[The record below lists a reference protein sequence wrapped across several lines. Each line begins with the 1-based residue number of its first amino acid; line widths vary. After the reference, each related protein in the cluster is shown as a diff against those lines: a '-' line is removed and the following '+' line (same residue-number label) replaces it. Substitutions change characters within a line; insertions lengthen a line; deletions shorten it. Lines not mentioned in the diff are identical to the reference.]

1 MAIVGNYRKD
11 DAPPPDA
18 PEGYDSPVIKPTAHA
33 VIINSEDKQCVTCKR
48 MYLPT
53 SPNQKRCPE
62 CRLRKPKP
70 VSAGVPKSI
79 DPMSGLT
86 DLTKYKR
93 DLGKEILLSC
103 YALCGSG
110 EEIVMTVGGVKVTIE
125 RV

>member
-1 MAIVGNYRKD
+1 MAIISRRSEND
-11 DAPPPDA
+11 PLLTA
-18 PEGYDSPVIKPTAHA
+18 PEGYDAPVIKSTHA

-62 CRLRKPKP
+62 CRLRKPP
-70 VSAGVPKSI
+70 VMPT
-79 DPMSGLT
+79 LT
-86 DLTKYKR
+86 TVVQAKR

-110 EEIVMTVGGVKVTIE
+110 EEIVLTVGGVKVTIE